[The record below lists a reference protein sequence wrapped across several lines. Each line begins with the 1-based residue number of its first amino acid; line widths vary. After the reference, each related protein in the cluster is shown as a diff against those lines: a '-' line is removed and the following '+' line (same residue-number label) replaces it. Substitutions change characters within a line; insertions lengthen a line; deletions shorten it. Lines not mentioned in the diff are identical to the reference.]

1 MLVKISQHLKKLAA
15 SSKAVRRQFYR
26 SKEESHF
33 SERAF
38 IDPLLEDKFSPVKG
52 LCWKYSK
59 RVLIELTMDCA
70 SFCRFCTRRRKV
82 SDIKK
87 GMLKEKDISA
97 LASYIESK
105 PEISEVIFSGGDPL
119 LVPGLL
125 ILALKKITSLTQVKI
140 IRIHTRV
147 PVSDPKLLSKNV
159 LRTLSRIKKIPVYL
173 SIHFEHPDELTP
185 ATIKAVR
192 ELRKTGAIL
201 LSQSV
206 FLKNINDS
214 YPVLEKLF
222 TRLTELGIRPYYIYH
237 CDLGRGI
244 EHFIVPIEKEIRIM
258 TKLRKNLSGI
268 SFPFHVID
276 SPNGSGKIPV
286 PLNFWQFN
294 KARFKDF
301 NGKRIDAYG
310 PPLKRFIKIPG
321 FFPKDIA
328 TLPLPQKSWSPPSAE
343 KQPSFARLRPRKPSE
358 TDLGNAPKVEKNN
371 FLNA

>member
-1 MLVKISQHLKKLAA
+1 MLVKISPHLKKLAE

-59 RVLIELTMDCA
+59 RVLIELTMNCA
-70 SFCRFCTRRRKV
+70 AFCRFCTRRRKV

-87 GMLKEKDISA
+87 GMLTEKDIA
-97 LASYIESK
+97 KIASYIESK

-119 LVPGLL
+119 LVPDLL
-125 ILALKKITSLTQVKI
+125 ILALKKISGLPQVKI
-140 IRIHTRV
+140 IRVHTRV
-147 PVSDPKLLSKNV
+147 PVSNPKLLSKDV
-159 LRTLSRIKKIPVYL
+159 LRALAQIKKVPVYL

-185 ATIKAVR
+185 DTIKAVR
-192 ELRKTGAIL
+192 QLRKTGAIL

-214 YPVLEKLF
+214 YSILEKLF
-222 TRLTELGIRPYYIYH
+222 TQLTELGIRPYYIYH

-268 SFPFHVID
+268 AFPFHVID
-276 SPNGSGKIPV
+276 SPNGSGKIPI

-301 NGKRIDAYG
+301 NGKKIEAYG
-310 PPLKRFIKIPG
+310 PPLKARIAIPG
-321 FFPKDIA
+321 FFPKDILQPA
-328 TLPLPQKSWSPPSAE
+328 SSNKNWSLTTE
-343 KQPSFARLRPRKPSE
+343 KHPSFARLRKKTSE
-358 TDLGNAPKVEKNN
+358 REPGNDAKVEKNM
-371 FLNA
+371 FLNS